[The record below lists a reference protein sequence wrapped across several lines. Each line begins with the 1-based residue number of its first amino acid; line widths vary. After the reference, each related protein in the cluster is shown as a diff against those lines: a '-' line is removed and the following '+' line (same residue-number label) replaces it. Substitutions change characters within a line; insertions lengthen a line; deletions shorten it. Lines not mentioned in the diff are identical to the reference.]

1 MNININR
8 SRAWWLLFPSVLFLL
23 IGFIYPV
30 GTFLLESFKVGSGIG
45 LSNYQTFLTDELN
58 LEVYWRTVR
67 IALLVTLVSAVVSY
81 PAALAIMQ
89 LGAKYRGLLT
99 GLIILPLMIS
109 PVARSFAWLV
119 VLGREGLLNKT
130 LVGSGLLTES
140 IPILYTESAV
150 FIGLLQLMLPLMLLS
165 LTSAL
170 ENLPRDVQAAAKSLG
185 ANGWQVFWRV
195 ILPLT
200 RDGLAIGGTLVFT
213 GCITAYVT
221 PALLGG
227 PRVTM
232 LATLLY
238 QKASVTVDE
247 AATTVISVV
256 MLLTTLAVNAALRSK
271 SSRAA

>member
-1 MNININR
+1 MNINANR
-8 SRAWWLLFPSVLFLL
+8 SRAWWLLLPAVTFLAL
-23 IGFIYPV
+23 CFLYPV
-30 GTFLLESFKVGSGIG
+30 GAFLLESFRVGQGVG
-45 LSNYQTFLTDELN
+45 LANYSTFLSDEIN
-58 LEVYWRTVR
+58 LEVYWRTVK
-67 IALLVTLVSAVVSY
+67 IALLVTLLSAVVSY
-81 PAALAIMQ
+81 PAALAIMR
-89 LGAKYRGLLT
+89 LGGQYRGLLT

-130 LVGSGLLTES
+130 LVGSGILSES

-170 ENLPRDVQAAAKSLG
+170 ENLPKDVQAAAKSLG
-185 ANGWQVFWRV
+185 ANEWQTFWRV

-256 MLLTTLAVNAALRSK
+256 MLLTTLLVNAILRS
-271 SSRAA
+271 RTT

>member
-1 MNININR
+1 MNINTNR
-8 SRAWWLLFPSVLFLL
+8 SRAWWLLFPAVLFLL

-30 GTFLLESFKVGSGIG
+30 GAFLLESFKVGSSIG
-45 LSNYQTFLTDELN
+45 LSNYQTFLTDEIN

>member
-1 MNININR
+1 MNINTNR
-8 SRAWWLLFPSVLFLL
+8 FRAWWLLFPSVLFLL

-45 LSNYQTFLTDELN
+45 LSNYQTFLSDELN

-81 PAALAIMQ
+81 PTALAIMQ

-130 LVGSGLLTES
+130 LVGSGILTES

-256 MLLTTLAVNAALRSK
+256 MLLTTLAVNAALKSK
-271 SSRAA
+271 SSRAT

>member
-1 MNININR
+1 MNINTNR

-30 GTFLLESFKVGSGIG
+30 GTFLLESFKVGSNIG

-170 ENLPRDVQAAAKSLG
+170 ENLPKDVQAAAKSLG

>member
-1 MNININR
+1 M
-8 SRAWWLLFPSVLFLL
+8 
-23 IGFIYPV
+23 
-30 GTFLLESFKVGSGIG
+30 
-45 LSNYQTFLTDELN
+45 
-58 LEVYWRTVR
+58 
-67 IALLVTLVSAVVSY
+67 
-81 PAALAIMQ
+81 
-89 LGAKYRGLLT
+89 
-99 GLIILPLMIS
+99 
-109 PVARSFAWLV
+109 

-130 LVGSGLLTES
+130 LVGSGLLSES
-140 IPILYTESAV
+140 IPILYTETAV

-170 ENLPRDVQAAAKSLG
+170 ENLPRDVQAAARSLG
-185 ANGWQVFWRV
+185 ANSWQVFWRV

-247 AATTVISVV
+247 GATTVISVV
-256 MLLTTLAVNAALRSK
+256 MLLTTLAVNAALRSR
-271 SSRAA
+271 SSRNT